1 MAELSIRKQLLAWL
15 LIPLCSLLV
24 LGTLFAFAL
33 AYTVANYTYDRA
45 LLNTADSVVA
55 RLRWK
60 SGTVTVDMPPA
71 AQAILR
77 YSDEDKVYYQVLRQ
91 DGERISGDALIPGPI
106 LNPLSD
112 QPGFRNA
119 NLNGVDIRIA
129 RLRCP
134 NPHDPGDQAVLV
146 QVAETLTGRTNLT
159 RILFT
164 SIVAPQIIL
173 ILLGSLAVW
182 FGIGRGLTPLRR
194 IQQAV
199 QTRNPQD
206 LSPVVFDAVPV
217 EVKPLVQSINGL
229 LERLRGEIEAQ
240 RRFTANAAHQLRT
253 PLAGLRTYSGLAQ
266 RITGESKVQELIEQI
281 DRGIDRMVHLVNRLL
296 SLAKAEPSAEN
307 IGNFIKLDLNF
318 IASDATA
325 DLVETA
331 LSKEIDLSFEASP
344 TPALIMGDKESLR
357 DLAMNLIENAVLY
370 TQSGGTVVVR
380 VSNGS
385 HVELTVEDNGPGIPV
400 EERGKVFE
408 RFYRILGNDA
418 PGSGLGLAI
427 VREIAS
433 THSATVQMKDG
444 FNHNGTIICVSF
456 AAAAGKDIRPASSAS
471 YRSVL
476 PQTESNLPG

>member
-1 MAELSIRKQLLAWL
+1 MAELSIRKQLLTWL
-15 LIPLCSLLV
+15 LIPLCSLLM
-24 LGTLFAFAL
+24 LGTLFAFGL

-60 SGTVTVDMPPA
+60 NGTVTVDMPPA

-91 DGERISGDALIPGPI
+91 DQVRISGDALIPGPI
-106 LNPLSD
+106 LNPYSN

-119 NLNGVDIRIA
+119 ILNGVDIRIA
-129 RLRCP
+129 RLRCT
-134 NPHDPGDQAVLV
+134 NPHNAEDEAVLV
-146 QVAETLTGRTNLT
+146 QVAETLKGRNSLT
-159 RILFT
+159 QLLFT

-182 FGIGRGLTPLRR
+182 FGISRGLTPLRK

-199 QTRNPQD
+199 QERNPQD
-206 LSPVVFDAVPV
+206 LSPVVFDTVPV
-217 EVKPLVQSINGL
+217 EVKPLVQSINDL
-229 LERLRGEIEAQ
+229 LDRLRGEIEAQ

-253 PLAGLRTYSGLAQ
+253 PLAGLRTFSGLAQ
-266 RITGESKVQELIEQI
+266 RLSGEPKVKDLIEQI

-307 IGNFIKLDLNF
+307 MGNFVKLDLNF

-331 LSKEIDLSFEASP
+331 LHKEIDLSFEASSA
-344 TPALIMGDKESLR
+344 PALIMGDRESLR

-370 TQSGGTVVVR
+370 THSGGTVVVR
-380 VSNGS
+380 VGNGS
-385 HVELTVEDNGPGIPV
+385 NVELTVEDNGPGIPSD
-400 EERGKVFE
+400 EREKVFE

-433 THSATVQMKDG
+433 THSATIEMRTG
-444 FNHNGTIICVSF
+444 SNNCGTFIRITF
-456 AAAAGKDIRPASSAS
+456 ASCSKEPRTRELALKRQSKTD
-471 YRSVL
+471 
-476 PQTESNLPG
+476 